1 MWQAEPD
8 EVRSTFK
15 QLAEDEKK
23 RHLELHPGYRY
34 QPRKRTD
41 RKRKKAEGMASHQ
54 NDTASVQ
61 GRDNLSHVAKIHNPT
76 AGSRQADIFDSTP
89 DAAARPADYYTI
101 GYFDETSANVGMPA
115 DGFNFAPH
123 AYHPR
128 NDWEESNDGLQQPI
142 KYEWQHF
149 SN

>member
-61 GRDNLSHVAKIHNPT
+61 GRDNLSHVANHPT
-76 AGSRQADIFDSTP
+76 WGGNLDIALMLSSILVITLL
-89 DAAARPADYYTI
+89 A
-101 GYFDETSANVGMPA
+101 VG
-115 DGFNFAPH
+115 
-123 AYHPR
+123 
-128 NDWEESNDGLQQPI
+128 
-142 KYEWQHF
+142 
-149 SN
+149 